1 MKKLTSTVL
10 MGVLCAS
17 VLTACGSKQST
28 DTTNSSVSS
37 VETQGQSQSQSDA
50 IVKIV
55 SLNVNNN
62 LDKQSE
68 QRDKVHKAIEEAT
81 GVDLQLVMIPSDQL
95 TTQTNLML
103 ASKEQLDIVP
113 AIGIT
118 DAIGL
123 KNAGAVYTITDEML
137 EKYPNLK
144 NSFAKEDWDSVR
156 FGDGYLG
163 IPFQGAQTVPGFL
176 QMRSDWVK
184 VAGKEMPTTWQ
195 EYEELLKFFYESDVD
210 GNGKD
215 DTIPLIANS
224 VQELEQSVLPFFTQ
238 DGAYWYWDEAEQTLK
253 PYEMDEGYKEFLKT
267 MQEWSKKGYLFNQ
280 IESASKQDKL
290 SYVAQNRVG
299 STAGTWTR
307 FLYNGIEVLAQTIP
321 DIRYEF
327 ITPVGDAHAAN
338 KYTSAQF
345 AKAVTLITSSC
356 ENPEKALEYL
366 DYQCSEEGQKI
377 TTYGFEG
384 ENYNVNA
391 ETGKYEIISDTPTDW
406 TTAQYYI
413 LYNIH
418 EGFGPWRKDLWP
430 LDTYTYNL
438 MNKMNDE
445 IKGMS
450 VIIPEDATV
459 PYDNGK
465 FKSASSLNDMS
476 TLLSEAKGKILAGT
490 MDVSEWDSVMKTWLS
505 IGGEQLMKDKTEQYL
520 ENKKSSK

>member
-1 MKKLTSTVL
+1 MKKIGSLILAGALCV
-10 MGVLCAS
+10 GVM
-17 VLTACGSKQST
+17 TACGS
-28 DTTNSSVSS
+28 
-37 VETQGQSQSQSDA
+37 SQSIETTKSA
-50 IVKIV
+50 ESKVASESGASENGASVKIV

-68 QRDKVHKAIEEAT
+68 EREKVHKAIEDAT

-103 ASKEQLDIVP
+103 ASNEQLDIVP

-118 DAIGL
+118 DAISL
-123 KNAGAVYTITDEML
+123 NNAGAVYTITEEML

-144 NSFAKEDWDSVR
+144 ASFAEEAWNSVR
-156 FGDGYLG
+156 TANGYLG
-163 IPFQGAQTVPGFL
+163 IPYQGAQTIPGFL
-176 QMRSDWVK
+176 QVRTDWVK
-184 VAGKEMPTTWQ
+184 ELGKEMPSTWQ
-195 EYEELLKFFYESDVD
+195 EYEELLQLFSESDLD
-210 GNGKD
+210 GNGQK
-215 DTIPLIANS
+215 DTIPLIANT
-224 VQELEQSVLPFFTQ
+224 VQELEQSILPFFTSQ
-238 DGAYWYWDEAEQTLK
+238 GAYWYWDESAQLLK
-253 PYEMDEGYKEFLKT
+253 PYEMDEGYIEFLKT
-267 MQEWSKKGYLFNQ
+267 MQDWSKKGYLFNQ

-321 DIRYEF
+321 EIRYEF
-327 ITPVGDAHAAN
+327 ITPKGNSTAAN
-338 KYTSAQF
+338 QYTSAQF

-356 ENPEKALEYL
+356 KNPEKALEFL
-366 DYQCSEEGQKI
+366 DYQCSPEGQPI

-384 ENYNVNA
+384 DTYKVNPT
-391 ETGKYEIISDTPTDW
+391 TGKYEILSDSPTDW
-406 TTAQYYI
+406 TTASYYL

-438 MNKMNDE
+438 MNVMNDE
-445 IKGMS
+445 IKQMP
-450 VIIPEDATV
+450 VIIPEDAIV
-459 PYDNGK
+459 PYDTSL
-465 FKSASSLNDMS
+465 FKSASSLNDMN

-490 MDVSEWDSVMKTWLS
+490 MDVSEWDNVMKTWLS

-520 ENKKSSK
+520 KYKKSLK